1 MLDLIFENRVYDLT
15 QIYSWGSMPSS
26 YNALALKGSSDLASL
41 IAQKQSAID
50 TSIEKFVSAFTE
62 E

>member
-1 MLDLIFENRVYDLT
+1 MYDLT
-15 QIYSWGSMPSS
+15 QIYGWGSMPSS

-50 TSIEKFVSAFTE
+50 TSIEKFVAAFTE

>member
-15 QIYSWGSMPSS
+15 QIYGWGSMPSS